1 MPTATPTL
9 RECCRSTAQ
18 LPRDLNRIAL
28 PHGLS
33 FCGHQCHRLRLFWL
47 GASGRYRPAGKPK
60 CPISLFRLS
69 ARSIERLPD
78 GTPGSHLPSSRRTEC
93 DWPLDGCHPGHFGRP
108 GVIEPIG
115 ERTQWRNI
123 LFLAH
128 SPPLLIKTRHVV
140 QVVRVSCCDLLAG
153 AQCASQ
159 PDQLGGCKLSSS

>member
-1 MPTATPTL
+1 MDSIMTWRLGGSQSNLANVDCSARIIQL
-9 RECCRSTAQ
+9 RSDE
-18 LPRDLNRIAL
+18 IAL
-28 PHGLS
+28 
-33 FCGHQCHRLRLFWL
+33 
-47 GASGRYRPAGKPK
+47 AEPAT
-60 CPISLFRLS
+60 
-69 ARSIERLPD
+69 A
-78 GTPGSHLPSSRRTEC
+78 
-93 DWPLDGCHPGHFGRP
+93 HPGHFGRP